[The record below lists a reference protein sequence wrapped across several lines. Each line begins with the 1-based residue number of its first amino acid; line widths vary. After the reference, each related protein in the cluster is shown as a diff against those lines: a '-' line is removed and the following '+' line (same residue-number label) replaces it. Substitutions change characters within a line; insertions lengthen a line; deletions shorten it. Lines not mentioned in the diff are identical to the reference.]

1 MRFRNITLGAIV
13 AGLLLVAAPATA
25 ASAASIAPAPASI
38 GAAAPQA
45 LGSGASFAASG
56 IRVAAARPDYCTRS
70 PETVMGVAFWKACK
84 NHDVCYSKKSTTD
97 RKTCD
102 ARMRSHMHSLC
113 NDKYGK
119 WNPKRYACREAADVY
134 HSFVR
139 GWGAF
144 YYNGKGKNN

>member
-1 MRFRNITLGAIV
+1 MKLRNITLGAIV

-25 ASAASIAPAPASI
+25 ASAAPVAQPATI
-38 GAAAPQA
+38 GVAAPQE
-45 LGSGASFAASG
+45 LGSGPSVAAAG
-56 IRVAAARPDYCTRS
+56 IRVAAARPDYCTKS

-84 NHDVCYSKKSTTD
+84 NHDVCYSKNSTTD

-102 ARMRSHMHSLC
+102 ARMRTHMRSMC
-113 NDKYGK
+113 DDKYGK
-119 WNPKRYACREAADVY
+119 LNPKRYACREAADVY

-139 GWGAF
+139 GWGSF